1 MDDPLSKISVDTDQD
16 MRAVIK
22 SLLSEG
28 FTIDV
33 ISDCVKD
40 ELERRKISKDEIDE
54 VIQELLRIH
63 RQFDF
68 SPKREVI

>member
-1 MDDPLSKISVDTDQD
+1 MDDPLSKIRVDTDQD

-28 FTIDV
+28 FTIDE
-33 ISDCVKD
+33 ISECVKD
-40 ELERRKISKDEIDE
+40 ELERRKISNDEIYA
-54 VIQELLRIH
+54 VLQELLRVH

-68 SPKREVI
+68 LPKREVI